1 MMMFYAVFLQFVG
14 FVQAVVN
21 EWGLIHFRRNEQ
33 NIDECL
39 LTPPFNSY
47 MYHPNHN
54 ILILN
59 SQLLQYIRY

>member
-33 NIDECL
+33 T
-39 LTPPFNSY
+39 LTSVFSHLHSTPTCTTQTTTS
-47 MYHPNHN
+47 
-54 ILILN
+54 
-59 SQLLQYIRY
+59 